1 MQAIARVNR
10 VFPEKEG
17 GLIVDYVGI
26 AGALK
31 QAMQDYTQRDRQKFG
46 DPDIN
51 KTARLK
57 FQEKLEICRDLM
69 HGFDYNGFFEGSDP
83 ERAQII
89 KNGVNFMLAPDK
101 ADSMKDF
108 MKESQLLHNALTL
121 CRSLITQQEKQEVA
135 FMDAVRVLLSRL

>member
-1 MQAIARVNR
+1 M
-10 VFPEKEG
+10 
-17 GLIVDYVGI
+17 IVDYVGI

-31 QAMQDYTQRDRQKFG
+31 QAMQDYTQRDRQQFG

-69 HGFDYNGFFEGSDP
+69 HGFDYSGFFEGSDP

-101 ADSMKDF
+101 SDSMKDF
-108 MKESQLLHNALTL
+108 MKEN
-121 CRSLITQQEKQEVA
+121 I
-135 FMDAVRVLLSRL
+135 